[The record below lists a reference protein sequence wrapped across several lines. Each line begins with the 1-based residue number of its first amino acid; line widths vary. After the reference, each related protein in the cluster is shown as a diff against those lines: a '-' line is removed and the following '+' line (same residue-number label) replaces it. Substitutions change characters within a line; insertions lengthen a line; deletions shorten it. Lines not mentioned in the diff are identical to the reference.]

1 MKSIFSL
8 LLLLCFFIAFGQKED
23 SAAISKI
30 FKIEDSLLNKII
42 SETDS
47 TSINSKSIIHIQN
60 EILLKYNQFIAAYPN
75 SEYLFTAFLGKAS
88 KEQSLKQFNRAKI
101 SYLELLN
108 YFKQNKNLKDPF
120 VRIPYSE
127 DNQFLY
133 ELYKKLAHLE
143 MIQKNY
149 REAIQY
155 LNLAQNNPVRISCG
169 KGLFSEIA
177 YIAYLYSEC
186 YSNLHEYEKI
196 YDVLIPI
203 AAIPMVHENSPT
215 VTMLYETLSKKY
227 TKKELKKLFKESF
240 KTLYSKQGVINT
252 IENTIYYVK
261 FMDRDVILY
270 DLNFKNLS
278 KRDTKKRL
286 NKILH
291 FSKFYT
297 LLSK

>member
-1 MKSIFSL
+1 MRNIFSFIL
-8 LLLLCFFIAFGQKED
+8 LLYFFVAFGQKED
-23 SAAISKI
+23 SLAHERIIKDENE
-30 FKIEDSLLNKII
+30 FIEDVENGKLDLANAKSKELFEQY
-42 SETDS
+42 ET
-47 TSINSKSIIHIQN
+47 
-60 EILLKYNQFIAAYPN
+60 
-75 SEYLFTAFLGKAS
+75 FLVKFPSSDYKFSVLGGKAS
-88 KEQSLKQFNRAKI
+88 TQFALKNYDQAKI

-169 KGLFSEIA
+169 NGLFSEIA

-186 YSNLHEYEKI
+186 YSNLHDDEKI
-196 YDVLIPI
+196 CDVLIPI
-203 AAIPMVHENSPT
+203 AAIPIVHENSPT
-215 VTMLYETLSKKY
+215 VTKLYEILSKKY
-227 TKKELKKLFKESF
+227 TKKELKRLFKESF
-240 KTLYSKQGVINT
+240 KTLYSKQGAINT
-252 IENTIYYVK
+252 VENTISYVK
-261 FMDRDVILY
+261 FMNRDVVLY
-270 DLNFKNLS
+270 DFGVKNLS
-278 KRDTKKRL
+278 EKETQKRL
-286 NKILH
+286 YKILN
-291 FSKFYT
+291 FSKFYV

>member
-1 MKSIFSL
+1 MRNIFSFIL
-8 LLLLCFFIAFGQKED
+8 LLSFFVAFGQKED
-23 SAAISKI
+23 SLAYERIIKDENE
-30 FKIEDSLLNKII
+30 FIEDVENGKLDLANAKSKELFEQY
-42 SETDS
+42 ET
-47 TSINSKSIIHIQN
+47 
-60 EILLKYNQFIAAYPN
+60 
-75 SEYLFTAFLGKAS
+75 FLVKFPSSDYKFSVLGGKAS
-88 KEQSLKQFNRAKI
+88 TQFALKNYDQAKI

-169 KGLFSEIA
+169 NELFSEIA

-186 YSNLHEYEKI
+186 YSNLHDDEKI
-196 YDVLIPI
+196 CDVLIPI

-215 VTMLYETLSKKY
+215 VTKLYEILSKKY
-227 TKKELKKLFKESF
+227 TKKELKRLFKESF
-240 KTLYSKQGVINT
+240 KTLYSKQGAINT
-252 IENTIYYVK
+252 VENTIYYVK
-261 FMDRDVILY
+261 FMNRDVVLY
-270 DLNFKNLS
+270 DFGFKNLS
-278 KRDTKKRL
+278 EKETQKRL
-286 NKILH
+286 YKILN
-291 FSKFYT
+291 FSKFYV

>member
-1 MKSIFSL
+1 MRNIFSFIL
-8 LLLLCFFIAFGQKED
+8 LLSFFVAFGQKED
-23 SAAISKI
+23 SLAYERIIKDENE
-30 FKIEDSLLNKII
+30 FIEDVENGKLDLANAKSKELFEQY
-42 SETDS
+42 ET
-47 TSINSKSIIHIQN
+47 
-60 EILLKYNQFIAAYPN
+60 
-75 SEYLFTAFLGKAS
+75 FLVKFPSSDYKFSVLGGKAS
-88 KEQSLKQFNRAKI
+88 IQFALKNYDQAKI

-169 KGLFSEIA
+169 NGLFSEIA

-186 YSNLHEYEKI
+186 YSNLHDDEKI
-196 YDVLIPI
+196 CDVLIPI

-215 VTMLYETLSKKY
+215 VTKLYEILSKKY
-227 TKKELKKLFKESF
+227 TKKELKRLFKESF
-240 KTLYSKQGVINT
+240 KTLYSKQGAINT
-252 IENTIYYVK
+252 VENTIYYVK
-261 FMDRDVILY
+261 FMNRDVVLY
-270 DLNFKNLS
+270 DFGFKNLS
-278 KRDTKKRL
+278 EKETQKRL
-286 NKILH
+286 YKILN
-291 FSKFYT
+291 FSKFYV

>member
-1 MKSIFSL
+1 MRNIFSFIL
-8 LLLLCFFIAFGQKED
+8 LLSFFVAFGQKED
-23 SAAISKI
+23 SLAYERIIKDENE
-30 FKIEDSLLNKII
+30 FIEDVENGKLDLANAKSKELFEQY
-42 SETDS
+42 ET
-47 TSINSKSIIHIQN
+47 
-60 EILLKYNQFIAAYPN
+60 
-75 SEYLFTAFLGKAS
+75 FLVKFPSSDYKFNVLGGKAS
-88 KEQSLKQFNRAKI
+88 TQFALKNYDQAKI

-169 KGLFSEIA
+169 NGLFSEIA

-186 YSNLHEYEKI
+186 YSNLHDDEKI
-196 YDVLIPI
+196 CDVLIPI

-215 VTMLYETLSKKY
+215 LTKLYEILSKKY
-227 TKKELKKLFKESF
+227 TKKELKRLFKESF
-240 KTLYSKQGVINT
+240 KTLYSKQGAINT
-252 IENTIYYVK
+252 VENTIYYVK
-261 FMDRDVILY
+261 FMNRDVVLY
-270 DLNFKNLS
+270 DFGFKNLS
-278 KRDTKKRL
+278 EKETQKRL
-286 NKILH
+286 YKILN
-291 FSKFYT
+291 FSKFYV

>member
-1 MKSIFSL
+1 MRNIFSFIL
-8 LLLLCFFIAFGQKED
+8 LLYFFVAFGQKED
-23 SAAISKI
+23 SLAYERIIKDENE
-30 FKIEDSLLNKII
+30 FIEDVENGKLDLANAKSKELFEQY
-42 SETDS
+42 ETF
-47 TSINSKSIIHIQN
+47 
-60 EILLKYNQFIAAYPN
+60 LVKYPSSDYKF
-75 SEYLFTAFLGKAS
+75 SVLGGKAS
-88 KEQSLKQFNRAKI
+88 TQFALKNYDQAKI

-108 YFKQNKNLKDPF
+108 YFKQNKNLKDSF

-169 KGLFSEIA
+169 NGLFSEIA

-186 YSNLHEYEKI
+186 YSNLHDDEKI
-196 YDVLIPI
+196 CDVLIPI

-215 VTMLYETLSKKY
+215 VTKLYEILSKKY
-227 TKKELKKLFKESF
+227 TKKELKRLFKESF
-240 KTLYSKQGVINT
+240 KTLYSKQGAINT
-252 IENTIYYVK
+252 VENTIYYVK
-261 FMDRDVILY
+261 FMNRDVVLY
-270 DLNFKNLS
+270 DFGFKNLS
-278 KRDTKKRL
+278 EKETQKRL
-286 NKILH
+286 YKILN
-291 FSKFYT
+291 FSKFYV

>member
-1 MKSIFSL
+1 MRNIFSFIL
-8 LLLLCFFIAFGQKED
+8 LLSFFVAFGQKED
-23 SAAISKI
+23 SLAYERIIKDENE
-30 FKIEDSLLNKII
+30 FIEDVENGKLDLANAKSKELFEQY
-42 SETDS
+42 ET
-47 TSINSKSIIHIQN
+47 
-60 EILLKYNQFIAAYPN
+60 
-75 SEYLFTAFLGKAS
+75 FLVKFPSSDYKFSVLGGKAS
-88 KEQSLKQFNRAKI
+88 TQFALKNYDQAKI

-169 KGLFSEIA
+169 NELFSEIA

-186 YSNLHEYEKI
+186 YSNLHDDEKI
-196 YDVLIPI
+196 CDVLIPI
-203 AAIPMVHENSPT
+203 AAIPIVHENSPT
-215 VTMLYETLSKKY
+215 VTKLYEILSKKY
-227 TKKELKKLFKESF
+227 TKKELKRLFKESF
-240 KTLYSKQGVINT
+240 KTLYSKQGAINT
-252 IENTIYYVK
+252 VENTIYYVK
-261 FMDRDVILY
+261 FMNRDVVLY
-270 DLNFKNLS
+270 DFGFKNLS
-278 KRDTKKRL
+278 EKETQKRL
-286 NKILH
+286 YKILN
-291 FSKFYT
+291 FSKFYV

>member
-1 MKSIFSL
+1 MRNIFSFIL
-8 LLLLCFFIAFGQKED
+8 LLSFFVAFGQKED
-23 SAAISKI
+23 SLAYERIIKDENE
-30 FKIEDSLLNKII
+30 FIEDVENGKLDLANAKSKELFEQY
-42 SETDS
+42 ET
-47 TSINSKSIIHIQN
+47 
-60 EILLKYNQFIAAYPN
+60 
-75 SEYLFTAFLGKAS
+75 FLVKFPSSDYKFSVLGGKAS
-88 KEQSLKQFNRAKI
+88 TQFALKNYDQAKI

-133 ELYKKLAHLE
+133 ELYKKLTHLE

-169 KGLFSEIA
+169 NGLFSEIA

-186 YSNLHEYEKI
+186 YSNLHDDEKI
-196 YDVLIPI
+196 CDVLIPI

-215 VTMLYETLSKKY
+215 VTKLYEILSKKY
-227 TKKELKKLFKESF
+227 TKKELKRLFKESF
-240 KTLYSKQGVINT
+240 KTLYSKQGAINT
-252 IENTIYYVK
+252 VENTIYYVK
-261 FMDRDVILY
+261 FMNRDVVLY
-270 DLNFKNLS
+270 DFGFKNLS
-278 KRDTKKRL
+278 EKETQKRL
-286 NKILH
+286 YKILN
-291 FSKFYT
+291 FSKFYV

>member
-8 LLLLCFFIAFGQKED
+8 LLLLCAFFAFGQKED
-23 SAAISKI
+23 SVAYEKI
-30 FKIEDSLLNKII
+30 MQAEDDFIENIENGKQDSANVKFKHLFEQYD
-42 SETDS
+42 TF
-47 TSINSKSIIHIQN
+47 
-60 EILLKYNQFIAAYPN
+60 LLKFPVSDYTFSI
-75 SEYLFTAFLGKAS
+75 LGGKAS
-88 KEQSLKQFNRAKI
+88 AQYTLKNYDQAKK
-101 SYLELLN
+101 SYLQLLN

-133 ELYKKLAHLE
+133 ELYKKLAYLE

-149 REAIQY
+149 REAIEY
-155 LNLAQNNPVRISCG
+155 LNLAQSNPVRISCG
-169 KGLFSEIA
+169 NGLFSEIA
-177 YIAYLYSEC
+177 YIAHLYSEC
-186 YSNLHEYEKI
+186 YSNLHEDEKI
-196 YDVLIPI
+196 CDVLIPI